1 MLSQNVRGWIV
12 LQSTFNKATTNYRYV
27 NITGKSWWKRWNL
40 RIRTL
45 RKYKKKILKLILLS
59 MGFIFFLSTTLY
71 GAFEMA
77 YHLQEL
83 GEIESAIWSGQF
95 GFPFLHHYLWGVLG
109 AGLTILILMAMFY
122 RNEI

>member
-1 MLSQNVRGWIV
+1 MSISL
-12 LQSTFNKATTNYRYV
+12 
-27 NITGKSWWKRWNL
+27 GKVGGKDGAGGL
-40 RIRTL
+40 RTL

-77 YHLQEL
+77 YKLEQL

-95 GFPFLHHYLWGVLG
+95 GFPFLKHYLWGVLG
-109 AGLTILILMAMFY
+109 AGITILILMAMFY

>member
-1 MLSQNVRGWIV
+1 
-12 LQSTFNKATTNYRYV
+12 
-27 NITGKSWWKRWNL
+27 
-40 RIRTL
+40 
-45 RKYKKKILKLILLS
+45 

-77 YHLQEL
+77 YKLQEL
-83 GEIESAIWSGQF
+83 GAIESAIWSGQF